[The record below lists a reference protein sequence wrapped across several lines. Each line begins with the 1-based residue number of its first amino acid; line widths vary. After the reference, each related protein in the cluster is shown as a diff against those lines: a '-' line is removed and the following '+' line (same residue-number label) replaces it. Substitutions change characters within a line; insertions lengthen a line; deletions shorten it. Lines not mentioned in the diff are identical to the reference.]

1 MTREEMRELTLEE
14 ALDNVDKTLED
25 LAKDIPLEQSF
36 ALYKDGMELL
46 KYCDDKLKQ
55 VEQQVMILNEE
66 GELDEFQ

>member
-1 MTREEMRELTLEE
+1 MTREEMQELTLEE
-14 ALDNVDKTLED
+14 ALDNVDRTLED

>member
-1 MTREEMRELTLEE
+1 MTREEMQELTLEE

-25 LAKDIPLEQSF
+25 LTKDIPLEQSF

>member
-1 MTREEMRELTLEE
+1 MTREEMQELTLEE